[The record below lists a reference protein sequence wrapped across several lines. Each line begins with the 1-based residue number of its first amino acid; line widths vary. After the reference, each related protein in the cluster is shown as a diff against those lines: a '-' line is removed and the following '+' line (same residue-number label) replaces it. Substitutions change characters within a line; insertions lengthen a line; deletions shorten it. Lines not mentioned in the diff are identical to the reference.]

1 MALPGSLKLKSAS
14 LLDMYNAVNSYST
27 EVQDTLYE
35 QYKAAYK
42 LTMTNYMRGDA
53 ADAFKSYFA
62 QGTLNMIQGILDI
75 SSEIMMIIQLITEV
89 FYQFEGAENGIIKES
104 QLDDINTALN
114 EKKKSY
120 DSMNEELITVMRLA
134 AQYISTVDIGY
145 SEVDEAYSDIKQTMQ
160 RMRENMYSIDADALV
175 SAQELLS
182 RIQEL
187 QSQIT
192 MTMGLCYKDGNF
204 IPDNAATLTKQS
216 WYSKQTN
223 ATLTLL
229 LAEDPFEYEAGEVS
243 ISEDQW
249 AAGLCSDVYVYG
261 GYSFFNA
268 SYEAGIENDSAF
280 MKARASVI
288 KLNGYAQLTDYI
300 KAQGEMKVI
309 YGEIDGKVGAGEGYF
324 GAHVKAEAG
333 VLRINGSVVVGTDNF
348 NGYIKGD
355 AQVLTANGKA
365 AFEFEDDGQF
375 AVGVDAG
382 ATLASA
388 SLKEEFNFFKYKID
402 DGSATA
408 QETDN
413 LFKLSA
419 KEGVTMGAAFATYA
433 ESKTAIE
440 TDFANINATS
450 LKVVL
455 GLGLDLE
462 VNVTV
467 PTIYM
472 KWKW

>member
-1 MALPGSLKLKSAS
+1 
-14 LLDMYNAVNSYST
+14 
-27 EVQDTLYE
+27 
-35 QYKAAYK
+35 
-42 LTMTNYMRGDA
+42 
-53 ADAFKSYFA
+53 
-62 QGTLNMIQGILDI
+62 
-75 SSEIMMIIQLITEV
+75 
-89 FYQFEGAENGIIKES
+89 
-104 QLDDINTALN
+104 
-114 EKKKSY
+114 
-120 DSMNEELITVMRLA
+120 MNEELITVMRLA

-192 MTMGLCYKDGNF
+192 MTMGLCYKDGIF

-229 LAEDPFEYEAGEVS
+229 LAEDPFEYAAGEVS

-261 GYSFFNA
+261 GYSILNA